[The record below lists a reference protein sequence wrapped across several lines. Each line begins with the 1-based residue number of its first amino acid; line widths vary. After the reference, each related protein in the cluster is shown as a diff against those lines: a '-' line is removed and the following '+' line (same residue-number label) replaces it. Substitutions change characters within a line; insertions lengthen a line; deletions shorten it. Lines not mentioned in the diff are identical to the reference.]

1 MRQQQQQQQ
10 QQQQSVHYSQ
20 PYPATSTP
28 VKPSVSPK
36 PGSYAD
42 QDRRYNNASPASYST
57 ISNESSI
64 SYHQPHHVIT
74 PPPPPR
80 TSSTFSQQHQSNFAA
95 NRSQFEPQED
105 LYARPRE
112 PNQYYTASS
121 AGSTASTTS
130 TVKKQFMKPS
140 EFYSEPKSSPAPP
153 KGGISVLP
161 TGTNSFGKPYKMAQ
175 PLQQQHHVQ
184 RSSGDDRQSE
194 DYQEEYSHYD
204 SGPISSE
211 EVYETTTADGGVS
224 LKRIFTKQQTSTT
237 KNVVSSTR
245 KVVSKR
251 DGSN

>member
-1 MRQQQQQQQ
+1 MRQQ

-20 PYPATSTP
+20 PYPSTSTP
-28 VKPSVSPK
+28 MKPSVSPK

-42 QDRRYNNASPASYST
+42 QERKYNNASPASYST

-64 SYHQPHHVIT
+64 GYHQPHQVNT

-80 TSSTFSQQHQSNFAA
+80 TSSTFQQQHSTFAA

-121 AGSTASTTS
+121 AGSTASTTA
-130 TVKKQFMKPS
+130 TKKQFMKPS
-140 EFYSEPKSSPAPP
+140 EFYSDKVPQTPP
-153 KGGISVLP
+153 KGGVSVLP
-161 TGTNSFGKPYKMAQ
+161 TGTNSFGKPFKMAQ
-175 PLQQQHHVQ
+175 PLQQQHHIQ

-211 EVYETTTADGGVS
+211 EVYETATADGGVS

-237 KNVVSSTR
+237 RNVVSSTR
-245 KVVSKR
+245 KVVNKR
-251 DGSN
+251 EGSN